1 MSVIQQPVKIQ
12 EEKNMKTK
20 NSNYKKNKKRK
31 EEKNKKKLK
40 RREEKKRITKRKD
53 PKTIEKR
60 KNQKMR
66 AHRDMIVTQKILLGG
81 SAKLRWASVVQW
93 KEKTLE
99 VDGASSIYFIY
110 FFGCRIRNSEA
121 ATSGG
126 GAQRPVRSFLKPKK
140 TGARAAK
147 TH

>member
-1 MSVIQQPVKIQ
+1 
-12 EEKNMKTK
+12 
-20 NSNYKKNKKRK
+20 
-31 EEKNKKKLK
+31 
-40 RREEKKRITKRKD
+40 
-53 PKTIEKR
+53 
-60 KNQKMR
+60 MR

-126 GAQRPVRSFLKPKK
+126 GAQRPVWRVNEPEK
-140 TGARAAK
+140 TGARSARARTRGQNPLVHYMSFRNLPCCIYTR
-147 TH
+147 THVRVLS